1 MKRFLKKI
9 LQLLCVGMLLVGV
22 PSGVVYAG
30 SCHNASCGCKDQGIT
45 SCFGSAT
52 CWYTD
57 TDGCSGHSWYLYEST
72 SATCT
77 SSGKV
82 VYKCSICPGKRVF
95 KTPALGHDWGPWTCV
110 DSRQHKRSCRRC
122 GLTQYENHS
131 MSGWNS
137 RGDGNYSRRC
147 GTCGYTQSKGL
158 FISVSTTNWTAGNVT
173 VSVSGYDEGDGNS
186 SIRLYRVNCI
196 TGVTSLVGNFA
207 HGGTRGGTHDSF
219 TQTEEGIYYYYAVST
234 DSSGHSIQASTSRVY
249 LDHSN
254 PVIIGAENTVSDW
267 TNIAPVISV
276 SSTDYLYG
284 TSTVGSGVKS
294 LSIYDDTGAL
304 VRRGGSS
311 TAYTLEKRYEGEHTW
326 RIEAFDYVGHM
337 TEVYVTT
344 RYDITPPGIDG
355 TEITFVTKEGKVI
368 SGYCQDN
375 IIDQHI
381 DDEIVRSMHGAN
393 KSSGIKSVILYK
405 VTGTDEE
412 VIYSDTTYHMFNNP
426 DTHSYFDVY
435 YDINQTNDTVDYY
448 ILITEDF
455 AGNRTKKKLTSQRTL
470 LTLFHTS
477 IDRGA
482 Y

>member
-1 MKRFLKKI
+1 MKIIRKALAGLSI
-9 LQLLCVGMLLVGV
+9 LLTFVLFPAMPVF
-22 PSGVVYAG
+22 AG
-30 SCHNASCGCKDQGIT
+30 SCHNADCGCRDYGIN
-45 SCFGSAT
+45 SCYVGMT
-52 CWYTD
+52 CWYND
-57 TDGCSGHSWYLYEST
+57 GDGCSGHSWYLYEST

-77 SSGKV
+77 SGGRV
-82 VYKCSICPGKRVF
+82 VYKCSICPGERIF
-95 KTPALGHDWGPWTCV
+95 TTPPLGHDWGPWTCV
-110 DSRQHKRSCRRC
+110 NSRQHMRTCRRC

-131 MSGWNS
+131 MSSWHS
-137 RGDGNYSRRC
+137 HGDGNYSRNC
-147 GTCGYTQSKGL
+147 PICGYSQSKGL
-158 FISVSTTNWTAGNVT
+158 FLSVSTTDWTAGNVT
-173 VSVSGYDEGDGNS
+173 VNVSGYDEGEGNS
-186 SIRLYRVNCI
+186 SITLYRVNCI
-196 TGVTSLVGNFA
+196 TGATTTVGSYGHGGA
-207 HGGTRGGTHDSF
+207 HGWTNDSF
-219 TQTEEGIYYYYAVST
+219 TQTDEGIYYFYAIST
-234 DSSGHSIQASTSRVY
+234 DTQGHSIQSSTGRVH

-254 PVIIGAENTVSDW
+254 PVIIGTENTETDW

-276 SSTDYLYG
+276 RSTDYLYG
-284 TSTVGSGVKS
+284 TSTVGSGVRS
-294 LSIYDDTGAL
+294 LTIYDDTGHA
-304 VRRGGSS
+304 VRSGGSS
-311 TAYTLEKRYEGEHTW
+311 TAYTLEEKYEGEHIW
-326 RIEAFDYVGHM
+326 KIEAVDNVGHV
-337 TEVYVTT
+337 TDVYVTT

-381 DDEIVRSMHGAN
+381 DDEIIRSEHGAN
-393 KSSGIKSVILYK
+393 MSSGIKSVILYK

-412 VIYSDTTYHMFNNP
+412 VIYSDSTYHRFDYP

-435 YDINQTNDTVDYY
+435 YDINLTDDMVDYY